1 MDTEVIQFFVQISR
15 TIGQRPSVGEIYGL
29 LFISPKPLT
38 FDDLIERLQLS
49 NGAASEGL
57 KYLRDLGA
65 VRVVEVAGARRTHY
79 EALAELRKLAGLFL
93 RRRME
98 PHLSDGKSPAG
109 TDRGKSATTA
119 RRGEG
124 AHFGT
129 NQAVAKLGRECVACV
144 ALLIRRIGQSIARC
158 AKSNTYT
165 LVQKHS
171 R

>member
-1 MDTEVIQFFVQISR
+1 MDAEVIQFFVQLSR

-57 KYLRDLGA
+57 KYLRDFGA

-98 PHLSDGKSPAG
+98 PHLSDGRAQLEQIAEKAEQVQG
-109 TDRGKSATTA
+109 GA
-119 RRGEG
+119 REHILARI
-124 AHFGT
+124 
-129 NQAVAKLGRECVACV
+129 KLLQSWEENASRMLPFLLN
-144 ALLIRRIGQSIARC
+144 ALG
-158 AKSNTYT
+158 NP
-165 LVQKHS
+165 
-171 R
+171 